1 MNRGLWK
8 RCLLGTILLL
18 MGSWRL
24 IGQLAPAGIPVNGMA
39 AVVNDHVITYQEI
52 QLSARRAVEAAMRQ
66 GRFREDE
73 LRQKEQEILRDSLDQ
88 LIDRRLI
95 LDEFTKSG
103 YSLPDSVVNEIIQAQ
118 MREQFGDRV
127 TLMKTLRKMG
137 QRYEEYRQ
145 DQKEAFIIHSMTMKN
160 VNQNVFVSPT
170 RIEKYYAANTE
181 RFKQEERAKIR
192 MIVIDKSKHAIGE
205 PMKIAEEAEKRVKAG
220 EDFSK
225 VADEVS
231 DDARRFKGGDRGWVE
246 NKDSDLRKELRSF
259 VFAAKSGD
267 VSGIQ
272 DLGGAIFITKV
283 EERKSAGM
291 RPLSEV
297 RNEIEQTL
305 KSEEMERLRKQ
316 WVARLRKNSF
326 IRYFN

>member
-1 MNRGLWK
+1 MLAFRGV
-8 RCLLGTILLL
+8 LLL
-18 MGSWRL
+18 ILGCL
-24 IGQLAPAGIPVNGMA
+24 PVFAQLAPAGIPVNGMA

-52 QLSARRAVEAAMRQ
+52 QISARRAIEAAMRQ
-66 GRFREDE
+66 GRFREEE
-73 LRQKEQEILRDSLDQ
+73 LRKKEQEILRDSLDQ
-88 LIDRRLI
+88 LIDRQLI
-95 LDEFTKSG
+95 LDEFTKAG

-127 TLMKTLRKMG
+127 TLMKTLKKMG

-145 DQKEAFIIHSMTMKN
+145 DQKEAFIIHSMTIKN

-170 RIEKYYAANTE
+170 RIEKYYAANMD
-181 RFKQEERAKIR
+181 RFRQEERAKIR
-192 MIVIDKSKHAIGE
+192 MIVIDKSKHAVGE
-205 PMKIAEEAEKRVKAG
+205 PEKIAQEAEKRIKAG
-220 EDFSK
+220 EDFAK
-225 VADEVS
+225 LADEVS

-246 NKDSDLRKELRSF
+246 NKDSDLRKELRTF
-259 VFAAKSGD
+259 VFGAKAGD

-283 EERKSAGM
+283 EERKAAGM
-291 RPLSEV
+291 RSLSDV

-316 WVARLRKNSF
+316 WVARLRKKSF

>member
-8 RCLLGTILLL
+8 RCLLGAILLL
-18 MGSWRL
+18 VGSWQSV
-24 IGQLAPAGIPVNGMA
+24 GQLAPTGIPINGMA

-52 QLSARRAVEAAMRQ
+52 QVSARRAVEAAMRQ

-95 LDEFTKSG
+95 LDEFTKAG

-160 VNQNVFVSPT
+160 VNQNVFISPT
-170 RIEKYYAANTE
+170 RIEKYYSANTD

-205 PMKIAEEAEKRVKAG
+205 PMKIAEDTEKRIKAG
-220 EDFSK
+220 EDFAK
-225 VADEVS
+225 LADEVS

-246 NKDSDLRKELRSF
+246 NKDSDLRRELRTF
-259 VFAAKSGD
+259 VFGAKSGD

-283 EERKSAGM
+283 EERKAAGM

>member
-103 YSLPDSVVNEIIQAQ
+103 YSLPDSVVNEII
-118 MREQFGDRV
+118 
-127 TLMKTLRKMG
+127 
-137 QRYEEYRQ
+137 
-145 DQKEAFIIHSMTMKN
+145 
-160 VNQNVFVSPT
+160 
-170 RIEKYYAANTE
+170 
-181 RFKQEERAKIR
+181 
-192 MIVIDKSKHAIGE
+192 
-205 PMKIAEEAEKRVKAG
+205 
-220 EDFSK
+220 
-225 VADEVS
+225 
-231 DDARRFKGGDRGWVE
+231 
-246 NKDSDLRKELRSF
+246 
-259 VFAAKSGD
+259 
-267 VSGIQ
+267 
-272 DLGGAIFITKV
+272 
-283 EERKSAGM
+283 
-291 RPLSEV
+291 
-297 RNEIEQTL
+297 
-305 KSEEMERLRKQ
+305 
-316 WVARLRKNSF
+316 
-326 IRYFN
+326 

>member
-1 MNRGLWK
+1 MF
-8 RCLLGTILLL
+8 LGATAAL
-18 MGSWRL
+18 
-24 IGQLAPAGIPVNGMA
+24 GQLAPAGIPVNGMA

-52 QLSARRAVEAAMRQ
+52 QISARRAIEAAMRQ

-73 LRQKEQEILRDSLDQ
+73 LRKKEQEILRDSLDQ
-88 LIDRRLI
+88 LIDRQLI
-95 LDEFTKSG
+95 LDEFTKAG
-103 YSLPDSVVNEIIQAQ
+103 YSLPDSVVNEIIQLQ

-127 TLMKTLRKMG
+127 TLMKTLKKMG

-170 RIEKYYAANTE
+170 RIEKYYAGNPE

-192 MIVIDKSKHAIGE
+192 MIVIDKSKHAVGE
-205 PMKIAEEAEKRVKAG
+205 PKTIAEEAERRIKAG
-220 EDFSK
+220 EDFAK
-225 VADEVS
+225 IADEIS

-246 NKDSDLRKELRSF
+246 NKDSDLRRELRTF
-259 VFAAKSGD
+259 VFGAKAGE

-283 EERKSAGM
+283 EERKAAGM
-291 RPLSEV
+291 RTLSEV